1 MNYLIQLTAPRAGT
15 SVTFMRLL
23 TFAMLGLLSCS
34 TSFAKPHESIAVH
47 SAQVD
52 VEYSSGEQENRV
64 AAALAA
70 QDKCKQATAELSG
83 YCELVRM
90 DSIEITTGARLK
102 SDNTRRPL
110 FLWRY
115 QSGTSTVYLAGSLHL
130 LKQSIYPLPAQY
142 EQAFELSDKLVLEVN
157 TTALSPS
164 EINAKTQA
172 AARLTEQRYLRESF
186 NAEDYSRLANVA
198 SLYGIPL
205 QSLQFY
211 KPAMAYTQ
219 LSLMGFVAL
228 GYDPD
233 LGVETY
239 FTQRKSSQDI
249 LQLETLDLQL
259 GYLFD
264 QPKATQ
270 IAVLM
275 DTVNQFAEIES
286 AASDLVRAWASGN
299 DITLAKLIADQ
310 YAHSELLQQF
320 SEQLLDKRNAAM
332 SEKIVGYLN
341 SNESYFVIVGAA
353 HLAGEHSI
361 INLLKGKGINGQ
373 RIYSNDVDL

>member
-1 MNYLIQLTAPRAGT
+1 
-15 SVTFMRLL
+15 
-23 TFAMLGLLSCS
+23 
-34 TSFAKPHESIAVH
+34 
-47 SAQVD
+47 
-52 VEYSSGEQENRV
+52 
-64 AAALAA
+64 
-70 QDKCKQATAELSG
+70 
-83 YCELVRM
+83 
-90 DSIEITTGARLK
+90 
-102 SDNTRRPL
+102 
-110 FLWRY
+110 
-115 QSGTSTVYLAGSLHL
+115 

-142 EQAFELSDKLVLEVN
+142 ERAFELSDKLVLEVN

-164 EINAKTQA
+164 EIYAKTQA

-239 FTQRKSSQDI
+239 FTQRKSSQNI

-259 GYLFD
+259 AYLFD

-286 AASDLVRAWASGN
+286 AASDLVRAWASGD

-361 INLLKGKGINGQ
+361 INLLKDDGINGQ
-373 RIYSNDVDL
+373 RIYSNDVDLQI